1 MDAGMKR
8 LRSADGP
15 RSGVIRPGCLIWG
28 ALILLVGVMAWKMID
43 FHMLRPAAVKAAVND
58 AYDSVR
64 GFRGTETERR
74 STCREAWDEL
84 QSTTD
89 NRQIQNCVGPVGND
103 LTFTNESVYVS
114 YPDTLHFPLFGE
126 YAKIF
131 RISRIF

>member
-1 MDAGMKR
+1 MNSVR
-8 LRSADGP
+8 NADGS

-43 FHMLRPAAVKAAVND
+43 FHLLRPAAVKASLND

-64 GFRGTETERR
+64 NFRGTETERR
-74 STCREAWDEL
+74 SECRQAWDEL

-89 NRQIQNCVGPVGND
+89 NLQVQNCVGPVGND
-103 LTFTNESVYVS
+103 LTFTDESVYVS
-114 YPDTLHFPLFGE
+114 YPDTLHFPLFGNH
-126 YAKIF
+126 ARIF